1 MAAWG
6 VGVGVGD
13 DRTLFF
19 FFMPCTHASQNLA
32 SQDSQDVCNSRCLR
46 LCSHLLCAENAASV
60 HGYIMWLFEVIWTN
74 FLKKKKSDFQF
85 WFEEIEKKLHPARM
99 VASLPAGTEPNF
111 SSDMT
116 VQPPVRRDLLLS
128 SYQWGRGM
136 PHTQIKT
143 WKCFKGKAGPK
154 VMQPTACHAA
164 FELQRAE
171 HTQTMK

>member
-1 MAAWG
+1 MLHKTWPLKTAKMSAIQDASG
-6 VGVGVGD
+6 FAVICFVQKMQH
-13 DRTLFF
+13 LF
-19 FFMPCTHASQNLA
+19 MDISC
-32 SQDSQDVCNSRCLR
+32 DS
-46 LCSHLLCAENAASV
+46 
-60 HGYIMWLFEVIWTN
+60 
-74 FLKKKKSDFQF
+74 LKLYEPISLKKKSDFQF

-143 WKCFKGKAGPK
+143 
-154 VMQPTACHAA
+154 
-164 FELQRAE
+164 
-171 HTQTMK
+171 